1 MPAKME
7 TQLVKTALPGA
18 ISDQECQGPWQAA
31 QYHRRQA
38 LLREAFE
45 FQSKGAMRLIARKRG
60 HNAFQVGC
68 EQSRAIHL
76 L

>member
-18 ISDQECQGPWQAA
+18 ITDQECQGPWQAA

-45 FQSKGAMRLIARKRG
+45 SQLRGVTRLIAHRMG
-60 HNAFQVGC
+60 HNAFL
-68 EQSRAIHL
+68 AD
-76 L
+76 